1 MPEGLLLLVF
11 VTLQRW
17 AEFHWDRHNTRR
29 LMGQGAVELGVS
41 HYPLMIVVHAGW
53 LAGLWL
59 VGYDRPVEVPK
70 DAPPLFVALAAFSLQ
85 VAADNHGKQNIVA
98 VASGNADFSTLVAAI
113 KAADLVDALSAA
125 GPYTVFAPTNAA
137 FAALPAGTLDS
148 LLKPENKAKLQAI
161 LKYHVVSGDVKA
173 ADVVKL
179 SSANTLEGSAVAIAV
194 AGGKVKVNQANV
206 TATDI
211 AASNG
216 TIHVIDAVLLP
227 PAG

>member
-1 MPEGLLLLVF
+1 MNFLRKSLL
-11 VTLQRW
+11 
-17 AEFHWDRHNTRR
+17 
-29 LMGQGAVELGVS
+29 
-41 HYPLMIVVHAGW
+41 
-53 LAGLWL
+53 
-59 VGYDRPVEVPK
+59 
-70 DAPPLFVALAAFSLQ
+70 LFVARAAFSLP

-98 VASGNADFSTLVAAI
+98 VASCNPDFSTPVAAI

-216 TIHVIDAVLLP
+216 TIHVVDAVLLP

>member
-1 MPEGLLLLVF
+1 MNFLRKSLL
-11 VTLQRW
+11 
-17 AEFHWDRHNTRR
+17 
-29 LMGQGAVELGVS
+29 
-41 HYPLMIVVHAGW
+41 
-53 LAGLWL
+53 
-59 VGYDRPVEVPK
+59 
-70 DAPPLFVALAAFSLQ
+70 LFVALAAFSLP
-85 VAADNHGKQNIVA
+85 VAAGNYGKQNIVA
-98 VASGNADFSTLVAAI
+98 VASGNPDFSTLVAAI

-211 AASNG
+211 VASNG
-216 TIHVIDAVLLP
+216 TIHVVDAVLLP

>member
-1 MPEGLLLLVF
+1 MNFLRKSLL
-11 VTLQRW
+11 
-17 AEFHWDRHNTRR
+17 
-29 LMGQGAVELGVS
+29 
-41 HYPLMIVVHAGW
+41 
-53 LAGLWL
+53 
-59 VGYDRPVEVPK
+59 
-70 DAPPLFVALAAFSLQ
+70 LFVALAAFSLPA
-85 VAADNHGKQNIVA
+85 AADNHGKQNIVA
-98 VASGNADFSTLVAAI
+98 VASGNPDFSTLVAAI

-148 LLKPENKAKLQAI
+148 I

-216 TIHVIDAVLLP
+216 TIHVVDAVLLP

>member
-1 MPEGLLLLVF
+1 MNFLRKSLL
-11 VTLQRW
+11 
-17 AEFHWDRHNTRR
+17 
-29 LMGQGAVELGVS
+29 S
-41 HYPLMIVVHAGW
+41 
-53 LAGLWL
+53 
-59 VGYDRPVEVPK
+59 
-70 DAPPLFVALAAFSLQ
+70 FVALAAFSLP
-85 VAADNHGKQNIVA
+85 VAAGNYGKQNIVA
-98 VASGNADFSTLVAAI
+98 VASGNPDFSTLVAAI

-179 SSANTLEGSAVAIAV
+179 SSASTLEGSAVAIAV
-194 AGGKVKVNQANV
+194 AGGKVEVNQANV

>member
-1 MPEGLLLLVF
+1 M
-11 VTLQRW
+11 
-17 AEFHWDRHNTRR
+17 
-29 LMGQGAVELGVS
+29 
-41 HYPLMIVVHAGW
+41 
-53 LAGLWL
+53 
-59 VGYDRPVEVPK
+59 
-70 DAPPLFVALAAFSLQ
+70 
-85 VAADNHGKQNIVA
+85 
-98 VASGNADFSTLVAAI
+98 AAI

-216 TIHVIDAVLLP
+216 TIHVVDAVLLP

>member
-1 MPEGLLLLVF
+1 MNFLRKSLL
-11 VTLQRW
+11 
-17 AEFHWDRHNTRR
+17 
-29 LMGQGAVELGVS
+29 
-41 HYPLMIVVHAGW
+41 
-53 LAGLWL
+53 
-59 VGYDRPVEVPK
+59 
-70 DAPPLFVALAAFSLQ
+70 LFVALAAFSLP

-216 TIHVIDAVLLP
+216 TIHVVDAMLLP

>member
-1 MPEGLLLLVF
+1 MKRLLALLAF
-11 VTLQRW
+11 LC
-17 AEFHWDRHNTRR
+17 A
-29 LMGQGAVELGVS
+29 
-41 HYPLMIVVHAGW
+41 
-53 LAGLWL
+53 
-59 VGYDRPVEVPK
+59 
-70 DAPPLFVALAAFSLQ
+70 AAFSLP

-216 TIHVIDAVLLP
+216 TIHVVDAVLLP

>member
-1 MPEGLLLLVF
+1 MSSRTG
-11 VTLQRW
+11 
-17 AEFHWDRHNTRR
+17 
-29 LMGQGAVELGVS
+29 
-41 HYPLMIVVHAGW
+41 
-53 LAGLWL
+53 
-59 VGYDRPVEVPK
+59 RPSSISPT
-70 DAPPLFVALAAFSLQ
+70 APGNVQ
-85 VAADNHGKQNIVA
+85 
-98 VASGNADFSTLVAAI
+98 SGSPI
-113 KAADLVDALSAA
+113 
-125 GPYTVFAPTNAA
+125 PTTAA

-216 TIHVIDAVLLP
+216 TIHVVDAVLLP